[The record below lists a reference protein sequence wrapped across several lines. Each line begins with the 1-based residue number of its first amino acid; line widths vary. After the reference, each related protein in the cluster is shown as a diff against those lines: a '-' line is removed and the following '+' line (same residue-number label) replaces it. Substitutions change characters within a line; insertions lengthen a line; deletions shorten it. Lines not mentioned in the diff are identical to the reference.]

1 MFSSSPAPGA
11 ENSVAPAPAGRLFL
25 VKVPQDGS
33 VGGLQALGARDRHP
47 GHAEAPAALA
57 RVPGAEGQEKQ
68 QLLADIVTVSGE
80 DAVCDAREPAACC
93 GIGRRKAEVEPGA
106 GCVPWGS
113 GTPGGSL
120 FPERR
125 RRAGRRLTLHPSSGL
140 RCRAAG
146 QVEQA
151 RSASARR
158 SEK

>member
-1 MFSSSPAPGA
+1 MFSSPQRPGRRTA
-11 ENSVAPAPAGRLFL
+11 SRRPRGAACSGEG
-25 VKVPQDGS
+25 PQDGS

-57 RVPGAEGQEKQ
+57 RVLGAEGQEKQ

-120 FPERR
+120 FPERLDVLVD
-125 RRAGRRLTLHPSSGL
+125 G
-140 RCRAAG
+140 
-146 QVEQA
+146 
-151 RSASARR
+151 
-158 SEK
+158 